1 MDSFP
6 ILWMGR
12 PSSAGGRG
20 VDDEEEV
27 RELLWSRRAW
37 VPEPRLQFSLCVACD
52 IWNPTVLQKWA
63 KRVA

>member
-1 MDSFP
+1 M
-6 ILWMGR
+6 
-12 PSSAGGRG
+12 
-20 VDDEEEV
+20 DDEEEV